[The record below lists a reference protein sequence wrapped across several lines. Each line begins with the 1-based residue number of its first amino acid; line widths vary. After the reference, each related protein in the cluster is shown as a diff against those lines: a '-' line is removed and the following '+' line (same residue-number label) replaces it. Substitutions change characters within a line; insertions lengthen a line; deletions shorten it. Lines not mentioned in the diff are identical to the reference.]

1 MDLVCPKGCFPQS
14 VTNFTRPMDCFG
26 GPVLGAGPLPGG
38 YILHGS
44 VDHFYFALVVGARAE
59 VEMVEMEEME
69 GWNRVFLANFVWTST
84 NCI

>member
-1 MDLVCPKGCFPQS
+1 
-14 VTNFTRPMDCFG
+14 MDCFG

-69 GWNRVFLANFVWTST
+69 GWNRVFLANFFWTST

>member
-1 MDLVCPKGCFPQS
+1 
-14 VTNFTRPMDCFG
+14 MDCFG

-69 GWNRVFLANFVWTST
+69 GWNRVFLANFFLDLY
-84 NCI
+84 

>member
-1 MDLVCPKGCFPQS
+1 
-14 VTNFTRPMDCFG
+14 MDCFG

-69 GWNRVFLANFVWTST
+69 GWNRVFLAIFFLDLY
-84 NCI
+84 

>member
-1 MDLVCPKGCFPQS
+1 
-14 VTNFTRPMDCFG
+14 MDCFG

-59 VEMVEMEEME
+59 VEMVEME
-69 GWNRVFLANFVWTST
+69 GWNRVFLAIFFLDLY
-84 NCI
+84 